1 MIIRAQGLLC
11 GQTLQLEDRSIGE
24 IMYSIQEHEDCLKVG
39 FNSDFDCSTVQ
50 TIIHHE
56 TALPQYRST
65 NDIWVIGSHRARIRL
80 GEIDTM
86 VREFQCRCTRD
97 GTRSKTAIVVDE
109 GFTHSIIELW
119 VSAVLKK
126 VSFEMRIFNDLK
138 DAELWLS
145 ESREQVV

>member
-1 MIIRAQGLLC
+1 M
-11 GQTLQLEDRSIGE
+11 GE
-24 IMYSIQEHEDCLKVG
+24 IMYSIQEYDDCLKVG
-39 FNSDFDCSTVQ
+39 FNADFDCSTVQ

-65 NDIWVIGSHRARIRL
+65 NDIWIIGSHRARIRL
-80 GEIDTM
+80 GEIETM
-86 VREFQCRCTRD
+86 VREFHCRCTRNSNR
-97 GTRSKTAIVVDE
+97 TRTAIVVDE

-119 VSAVLKK
+119 VKAVLKK
-126 VSFEMRIFNDLK
+126 VSFEIRIFNVLE

>member
-1 MIIRAQGLLC
+1 
-11 GQTLQLEDRSIGE
+11 
-24 IMYSIQEHEDCLKVG
+24 MYSIQEDDGCLKVG

-50 TIIHHE
+50 AIIHHE

-65 NDIWVIGSHRARIRL
+65 NDIWVIGGHRARIRL
-80 GEIDTM
+80 GEIETM

-97 GTRSKTAIVVDE
+97 GNRTKTAIVVDQ

-119 VSAVLKK
+119 VKAVLKK
-126 VSFEMRIFNDLK
+126 VPFEMRIFNDVEA
-138 DAELWLS
+138 AEVWLS

>member
-1 MIIRAQGLLC
+1 
-11 GQTLQLEDRSIGE
+11 
-24 IMYSIQEHEDCLKVG
+24 MYSIQEYEDCLKVG
-39 FNSDFDCSTVQ
+39 FTGDFDCSTVQ

-56 TALPQYRST
+56 TSMPRYRST

-80 GEIDTM
+80 GEIETM
-86 VREFQCRCTRD
+86 VREFHCRCTRA
-97 GTRSKTAIVVDE
+97 GNRSKTAIVVDE

-126 VSFEMRIFNDLK
+126 VSFEIRIFNTLE
-138 DAELWLS
+138 DAEEWLS

>member
-1 MIIRAQGLLC
+1 
-11 GQTLQLEDRSIGE
+11 
-24 IMYSIQEHEDCLKVG
+24 MYSIQEYGDCLKVG

-56 TALPQYRST
+56 TAMPEYRST

-86 VREFQCRCTRD
+86 VRDFQCRCTRD
-97 GTRSKTAIVVDE
+97 GDRTRTAIVVDE

-119 VSAVLKK
+119 VNALLKS
-126 VSFEMRIFNDLK
+126 VPFEIRIFNALE
-138 DAELWLS
+138 DAEVWLS
-145 ESREQVV
+145 ESREHVV

>member
-1 MIIRAQGLLC
+1 
-11 GQTLQLEDRSIGE
+11 
-24 IMYSIQEHEDCLKVG
+24 MYSIQEYEDCLKVG

-56 TALPQYRST
+56 TAMPQYRST

-80 GEIDTM
+80 GEIETM
-86 VREFQCRCTRD
+86 VREFHGRCTRE
-97 GTRSKTAIVVDE
+97 GNRTKTAIVVDA

-126 VSFEMRIFNDLK
+126 VSFEIRIFNNLE
-138 DAELWLS
+138 DAEVWLS